1 MPYILYCEL
10 GMNKTLTTIILL
22 CLSVMA
28 NADIYFC
35 EATHQALISFEDQSS
50 SNADAKFIVDTSR
63 GVRFNGGADL
73 WVTEHY
79 TGECNRAK
87 GYLIECLGGEV
98 DASDRLVLFD
108 GSTGS
113 ISFTF
118 VRSNI
123 YLPIISSYH
132 GECTKV

>member
-1 MPYILYCEL
+1 
-10 GMNKTLTTIILL
+10 MNKLLTGIVLL
-22 CLSVMA
+22 CVSVVA

-35 EATHQALISFEDQSS
+35 ESTHHALIGFEDESS

-63 GVRFNGGADL
+63 GIRFNGGENL
-73 WVTEHY
+73 WVTEDY
-79 TGECNRAK
+79 TGECNRARDL
-87 GYLIECLGGEV
+87 LIECLGGEV
-98 DASDRLVLFD
+98 AASDRLVLFED
-108 GSTGS
+108 STGS